1 MLLETGLEALKQGRH
16 QDAIQQLKEFCQ
28 DCTQIDSEEYLKARM
43 GLVKAYHRLG
53 QTQQALTLAQTTNW
67 VMPSLGT
74 VRY

>member
-16 QDAIQQLKEFCQ
+16 QEAIQQLRKFCQ

-53 QTQQALTLAQTTNW
+53 QTQKALTLAQNTNW
-67 VMPSLGT
+67 IKPSLGT